1 VCSAGVWPGV
11 RWAGLPKAKPAAM
24 PGMLPE
30 IEREAIDAAAK
41 VIFE

>member
-1 VCSAGVWPGV
+1 MWPGV
-11 RWAGLPKAKPAAM
+11 RWAGLPKAKPATM

-30 IEREAIDAAAK
+30 IERDAIGAAPK